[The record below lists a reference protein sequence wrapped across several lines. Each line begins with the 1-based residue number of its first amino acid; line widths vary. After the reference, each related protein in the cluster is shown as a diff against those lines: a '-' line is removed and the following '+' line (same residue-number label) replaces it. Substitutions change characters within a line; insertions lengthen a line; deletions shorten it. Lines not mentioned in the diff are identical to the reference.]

1 MYLHIGQDVVLR
13 QKDILGVFDMDN
25 TTISRATR
33 EFLAKA
39 EKDGRVDYVTMEL
52 PKSFVV
58 CVSEQNEDTVYISQ
72 LSPATL
78 RKRARLMNTL
88 TTV

>member
-33 EFLAKA
+33 DFLTQA
-39 EKDGRVDYVTMEL
+39 EKEGRVDYVTMEL

-58 CVSEQNEDTVYISQ
+58 CVSENKKDTVYISQ
-72 LSPATL
+72 LAPSTL
-78 RKRARLMNTL
+78 RKRARRMNTL
-88 TTV
+88 ITD

>member
-25 TTISRATR
+25 TTISRTTR
-33 EFLAKA
+33 DFLAKA
-39 EKDGRVDYVTMEL
+39 EKEGRVEYVTMDL

-58 CVSEQNEDTVYISQ
+58 CVSEQQQDTVYISQ
-72 LSPATL
+72 LAPSTL
-78 RKRARLMNTL
+78 RKRARQLKTL